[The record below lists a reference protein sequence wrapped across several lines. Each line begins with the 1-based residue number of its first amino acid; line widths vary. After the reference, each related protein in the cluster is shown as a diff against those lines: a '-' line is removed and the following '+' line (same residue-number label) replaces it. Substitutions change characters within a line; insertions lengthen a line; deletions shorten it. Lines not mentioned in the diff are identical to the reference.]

1 LNKSPLNK
9 FGRKMIELQSIISA
23 TNNELLIGEGFE
35 LVIVDKNGQIIQQ
48 GDSVRKT
55 IFDEM
60 IAEVTK
66 KFANK
71 FRQLQ
76 QDDFK

>member
-1 LNKSPLNK
+1 
-9 FGRKMIELQSIISA
+9 MIELQSIISA

>member
-1 LNKSPLNK
+1 
-9 FGRKMIELQSIISA
+9 MIELQSIISA

-48 GDSVRKT
+48 GDSIRKT